1 MTSLIIQKV
10 KNRQKKKKKEKL
22 MRQQKEGNQAGR
34 VQQGKREDK
43 TKTII
48 GTKYKINNSEN
59 TET

>member
-1 MTSLIIQKV
+1 M
-10 KNRQKKKKKEKL
+10 EKL
-22 MRQQKEGNQAGR
+22 MRQHKEGNQAGR
-34 VQQGKREDK
+34 VHQGKREDK